1 MHIGNSSAWYT
12 SGIICGAVWCCC
24 IIAAWFPAAHLVG
37 EGYDDYA
44 PVAEAL
50 VNVLCFF
57 LQGQPGLVDIYMF

>member
-1 MHIGNSSAWYT
+1 MVSFVVPY
-12 SGIICGAVWCCC
+12 GAVVC

-50 VNVLCFF
+50 VDVLCFF